1 MQEINELT
9 QQIIG
14 FAIEVHKHLG
24 PGLAEATYERA
35 LCMELSAAGLPY
47 HKQIGLPVIYKGE
60 VIAEHRPDLVIA
72 NRIVV
77 EVKAVE
83 HLARVHTAQM
93 ITYLQ
98 ITGLELGLVINF
110 NEATLLDG
118 LRRVV
123 LQRGEKT
130 L

>member
-1 MQEINELT
+1 MQEINQLT

-14 FAIEVHKHLG
+14 LAIEVHKHLG
-24 PGLAEATYERA
+24 PGLTEATYERA
-35 LCMELSAAGLPY
+35 LCMELSEAGLQY
-47 HKQIGLPVIYKGE
+47 NKQIGLPVIYKGE

-72 NRIVV
+72 NRVVV

-83 HLARVHTAQM
+83 RLARVHSAQM

-98 ITGLELGLVINF
+98 VTGLELGLIMNF
-110 NEATLLDG
+110 NAATLLEG